1 MRHSW
6 IPAILQPNFTWTR
19 KSPSSPSR
27 LSNEIPPTPEPSHPL
42 VRRFWGYI
50 HSFLKRFSVYYCRWV
65 RIPFDNQI
73 IPLPFGLLLKW
84 SDGTRLEEVLAT
96 KVCRAAGLPT
106 PRIISYGDHPN
117 TPHAPVSILMT
128 RLSGRELGQVYES
141 LSQKAK
147 ATALIELK
155 LYLSTI
161 RGWRSP
167 WGDER
172 VCSITGGTIRSIR
185 VPDHKVGPCETPQE
199 FHEYLL
205 APVRYPSFVS
215 EAVNKEKVRSARK
228 LQSLQRPGVKF
239 THGDIKHHNILVDE
253 EGHITELLD
262 WESAGWYPEF
272 WEYTTALRFVP
283 KDFWWYEFLMD
294 LGAQRYLEESEC
306 EKALTSLTADS
317 YSW

>member
-1 MRHSW
+1 MRDSW
-6 IPAILQPNFTWTR
+6 IPAILRPNFTWTPR
-19 KSPSSPSR
+19 KSAPTR
-27 LSNEIPPTPEPSHPL
+27 LSSDIPPTPEPSHPV

-50 HSFLKRFSVYYCRWV
+50 HSSLKQFSIYYCRWV

-96 KVCRAAGLPT
+96 EVCRAAGLPT
-106 PRIISYGDHPN
+106 PKIISYGEHPN
-117 TPHAPVSILMT
+117 SPHAPVSILMT
-128 RLSGRELGQVYES
+128 RLPGRELGQAYES
-141 LSQKAK
+141 LSHHAQS
-147 ATALIELK
+147 TALTEFK

-167 WGDER
+167 WGEER
-172 VCSITGGTIRSIR
+172 VCSITGGSIRSIR
-185 VPDHKVGPCETPQE
+185 VPNHTIGPCETPQE
-199 FHEYLL
+199 FHDYLL
-205 APVRYPSFVS
+205 APARYSSAS
-215 EAVNKEKVRSARK
+215 EAVNEEKLRRARK
-228 LQSLQRPGVKF
+228 LQLLQRPGVKF

-253 EGHITELLD
+253 EGHITGLLD

-283 KDFWWYEFLMD
+283 KDFWWYEFLMKA
-294 LGAQRYLEESEC
+294 GAQQYLEESEC
-306 EKALTSLTADS
+306 EKALTNLTADS